1 MHQLSFGHGNAK
13 LPTST
18 LTFSIPAGRTC
29 PGARDCRSWVNSLG
43 RIQDGPHTIF
53 RCFAASDEVK
63 YTNVHRSRVNNLN
76 AIVEA
81 IDTNTATDFITEQVT
96 KARKRRTNKVRPHV
110 SGDFFSAD
118 YLAAWVNTARLIPDL
133 DFYCYTK
140 SLNLFVPAGKLI
152 DLPSNFYVTASHGGM
167 HEHLEHLFPRVAYV
181 VNSVE
186 EAEAMGLEIDH
197 DESHCFGN
205 KSFCLLLHG
214 TQPKGSVAA
223 EALKVLKRQ
232 GHTGYNVKRRDA
244 ELVAA

>member
-1 MHQLSFGHGNAK
+1 MQLSFGHGNAK
-13 LPTST
+13 LAKST

-43 RIQDGPHTIF
+43 RIQDGPHAIF

-63 YTNVHRSRVNNLN
+63 YSNTYRARLSNLN

-81 IDTNTATDFITEQVT
+81 IDAEVAGEFIARQLS
-96 KARKRRTNKVRPHV
+96 AHRKRSTNKVRIHV

-118 YLAAWVNTARLIPDL
+118 YLAAWIEAAKLTPTLE
-133 DFYCYTK
+133 FYCYTK
-140 SLNLFVPAGKLI
+140 SLHLFVVNGKLI
-152 DLPSNFYVTASHGGM
+152 NLPNNFHVTASHGGM

-197 DESHCFGN
+197 DESHCFGDN
-205 KSFCLLLHG
+205 SFCLLLHG
-214 TQPKGSVAA
+214 TQPSGSVAA
-223 EALKVLKRQ
+223 EALKLLKRQ
-232 GHTGYNVKRRDA
+232 GHTGYNAKRRQA